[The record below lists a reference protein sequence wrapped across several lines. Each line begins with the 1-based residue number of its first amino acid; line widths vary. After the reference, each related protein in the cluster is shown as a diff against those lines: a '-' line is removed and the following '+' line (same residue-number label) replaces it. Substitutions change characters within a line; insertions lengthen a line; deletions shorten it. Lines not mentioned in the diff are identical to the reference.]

1 MGAWNVDIFSDDITA
16 DIKAE
21 FDLAIEEGMNVK
33 KATKYILE
41 NYEDSLE
48 DEDEAPLVILALA
61 KLQLEKGKVET
72 NIKKKALHI
81 IETGVGLER
90 WEEAGEDILKMRENV
105 LQELKCELIK

>member
-1 MGAWNVDIFSDDITA
+1 
-16 DIKAE
+16 
-21 FDLAIEEGMNVK
+21 MNVK
-33 KATKYILE
+33 HAIKLILE
-41 NYEDSLE
+41 TFEDSIE

-61 KLQLEKGKVET
+61 KLQLEKGEVET
-72 NIKKKALHI
+72 YIKQKALHI